1 MIRKIQVRDYRS
13 CLDTTFQLHP
23 HLSVL
28 IGPNSSGKTNILN
41 AILLLKKLVEEE
53 QYYHH
58 GDETATGQSNLKVW
72 FDVEGKTILFNAVVD
87 IFTDEN
93 NNDVIVS
100 SDQHWVAGDF
110 TGNRKHIRFP
120 MWMVREFMWSRG
132 RERIMR
138 ISRHQR
144 FVLGKR
150 SRIQMP
156 DSVIK
161 PLSRIVETLAE
172 MRYYSASQFTNPANC
187 PVSFE
192 IEKEG
197 KRSRGLRL
205 RGHAKFL
212 FDLYTSYKS
221 ADDSSYSQFF
231 DIVGPKGI
239 GLIDV
244 IDFKEISTSSIDYT
258 VKSGGRVT
266 QRKKEKILVVPQFKI
281 ATNDLSPNQLS
292 EGTFKTITL
301 LFYLVTEA
309 SSLLLV
315 EEPEVCVHHGLLSS
329 IIELIK
335 TYSVDKQIVV
345 STHSDFV
352 LDEVEPENVYRVLKT
367 VDKGTRVSH
376 IPKSMSRRELAA
388 LRHYLET
395 EGNLG
400 EYWRHGGLE

>member
-1 MIRKIQVRDYRS
+1 MITKIHVKDYRS
-13 CLDTTFQLHP
+13 CLDTTFQLNP
-23 HLSVL
+23 NLSVL
-28 IGPNSSGKTNILN
+28 IGPNSSGKTNMLN
-41 AILLLKKLVEEE
+41 ALLLLKKLVEEE
-53 QYYHH
+53 QYYYHR
-58 GDETATGQSNLKVW
+58 DESATGQCCLKVW
-72 FDVEGKTILFNAVVD
+72 FDIDGKTILLNAVVD

-100 SDQHWVAGDF
+100 SKQYWVASDF
-110 TGNRKHIRFP
+110 TGKRKHIHFP
-120 MWMVREFMWSRG
+120 LWMVREFARSG
-132 RERIMR
+132 RERIMLSLR
-138 ISRHQR
+138 QRHVIGR
-144 FVLGKR
+144 RLKIEV
-150 SRIQMP
+150 P
-156 DSVIK
+156 DAVVK
-161 PLSRIVETLAE
+161 PLSSIVATLSE

-197 KRSRGLRL
+197 TRSRGLRL

-212 FDLYTSYKS
+212 FDLYTCYKS
-221 ADDSSYSQFF
+221 SKTSSYSQFF
-231 DIVGPKGI
+231 DIVGPNGI
-239 GLIDV
+239 GLVDDIE
-244 IDFKEISTSSIDYT
+244 FKEISTSSIDYT

-281 ATNDLSPNQLS
+281 ANNDLSPNQLS

-301 LFYLVTEA
+301 LFYLLTEA

-335 TYSVDKQIVV
+335 IYSVDKQIVV

-352 LDEVEPENVYRVLKT
+352 LDEVAPDNVYRVIKSPEE
-367 VDKGTRVSH
+367 GTKVSH
-376 IPKSMSRRELAA
+376 IPKSMTRRELSA
-388 LRHYLET
+388 LRDYLES